1 MGGPSSDVLALLEAT
16 FDAVVIMDDRGRI
29 TAFNRSAEEMF
40 GYRAADALGRNVS
53 MLMTS
58 PDRATH
64 DGYLRRYLSGGEAHI
79 LGRGRDVRVRHRD
92 GSEFSVFLSVGRLAN
107 TDPPQF
113 VGYLHDTSLR
123 RKALATLEH
132 ERQLNR
138 LYLDLAQVMLVA
150 TNRSGMVQL
159 VNQRAIR
166 VLKVNDA
173 QIMNSN
179 WVDDCVAPEDRAVAR
194 NAFRALL
201 MSGGD
206 EPQGCEYHVRASDG
220 EDRFITWR
228 GVALR
233 DSNNVTTGVMLS
245 GEDITDQRRAENEA
259 HRALER
265 MNNVSRLA
273 TMGEMAAGISHEL
286 NQPLA
291 AIANYAQACARLLR
305 LPAPDLPE
313 ISGALEQISGQALR
327 AGEIIR
333 RIRSL
338 VRNEDVRREV
348 QDINELIREV
358 HALLA
363 SDARVHDGRLELDLT
378 PSLPRVTVD
387 GVQIQQVLMNLVHN
401 AFEAQANDKSSEKHG
416 ERNRPGTTGG
426 DSVRREPGRMDSNGS
441 AFEVRIATRP
451 TDTGDIEVS
460 VSDLGPGLVGEVEQK
475 IFEPFFTTKPTGTG
489 LGLAISRSII
499 KAHDARLGYRANQPR
514 GACFYFVLPAQLE
527 TPR

>member
-1 MGGPSSDVLALLEAT
+1 MTAPSPDVLALLEAT

-29 TAFNRSAEEMF
+29 VAFNRSAEEMF
-40 GYRAADALGRNVS
+40 GYRAADAIGRNVN
-53 MLMTS
+53 MLMTTA
-58 PDRATH
+58 DRLAH
-64 DGYLRRYLSGGEAHI
+64 DDHVRRHLAGGESRV

-92 GSEFSVFLSVGRLAN
+92 GSEFTVFLMVGRIPD

-123 RKALATLEH
+123 RKALATLEQ

-150 TNRSGMVQL
+150 TDRAGVVRL

-166 VLKVNDA
+166 VLKKPEAAIVH
-173 QIMNSN
+173 SN
-179 WVDDCVAPEDRAVAR
+179 WIDNCVAPEDRPAAR
-194 NAFRALL
+194 AAFRALL
-201 MSGGD
+201 MSGDD
-206 EPQGCEYHVRASDG
+206 EPQSCDYHVRASDG

-233 DSNNVTTGVMLS
+233 DADGVATGAMLS
-245 GEDITDQRRAENEA
+245 GEDITEQRRAESEA
-259 HRALER
+259 HKALER
-265 MNNVSRLA
+265 MNSVSRLA

-291 AIANYAQACARLLR
+291 AIANYAQACVRMLR
-305 LPAPDLPE
+305 MPSADIPE
-313 ISGALEQISGQALR
+313 VSGALEQISGQALR

-338 VRNEDVRREV
+338 VRNEDVRRES
-348 QDINELIREV
+348 QHINDLIREV
-358 HALLA
+358 HSLLA
-363 SDARVHDGRLELDLT
+363 TDARVHDGQLALDLADG
-378 PSLPRVTVD
+378 LPRVTVD

-401 AFEAQANDKSSEKHG
+401 AFEAEAADA
-416 ERNRPGTTGG
+416 ERGA
-426 DSVRREPGRMDSNGS
+426 DRRSP
-441 AFEVRIATRP
+441 FEVRIATRR
-451 TDTGDIEVS
+451 TEEGDVEVS
-460 VSDLGPGLVGEVEQK
+460 VSDLGPGLAGDMEQK
-475 IFEPFFTTKPTGTG
+475 IFEPFFTTKATGTG

-499 KAHDARLGYRANQPR
+499 KAHEARLGYRANQPH
-514 GACFYFVLPAQLE
+514 GACFYFVLPAHQE

>member
-1 MGGPSSDVLALLEAT
+1 MGGVSTDVLALLEAT
-16 FDAVVIMDDRGRI
+16 LDAVVIMDDRGRI
-29 TAFNRSAEEMF
+29 AAFNRSAEEMF

-58 PDRATH
+58 ADRGAH
-64 DGYLRRYLSGGEAHI
+64 DDHLRRYLASGESHI
-79 LGRGRDVRVRHRD
+79 LGKGRDVRVRHRD
-92 GSEFSVFLSVGRLAN
+92 GSEFSVFLSVGHIPN

-123 RKALATLEH
+123 RKALATLER

-150 TNRSGMVQL
+150 TDRTGTVQL

-166 VLKVNDA
+166 VLKLGNADL
-173 QIMNSN
+173 MGRN
-179 WVDDCVAPEDRAVAR
+179 WIESCVAPDDRPVAR

-201 MSGGD
+201 MNASD
-206 EPQGCEYHVRASDG
+206 EPLTCDYHVRASDG

-233 DSNNVTTGVMLS
+233 DSDDVATGVLLS
-245 GEDITDQRRAENEA
+245 GEDVTDQRRAESEA

-265 MNNVSRLA
+265 MNSVSRLA
-273 TMGEMAAGISHEL
+273 TMGEMAAGIGHEL

-305 LPAPDLPE
+305 LPSPDMPE
-313 ISGALEQISGQALR
+313 ISGALEQVSGQALR

-338 VRNEDVRREV
+338 VRNEDVRREL

-378 PSLPRVTVD
+378 PALPRVTVD

-401 AFEAQANDKSSEKHG
+401 AFEAQAG
-416 ERNRPGTTGG
+416 EL
-426 DSVRREPGRMDSNGS
+426 GRGARGRVAQNG
-441 AFEVRIATRP
+441 AGFEVRIATRP
-451 TDTGDIEVS
+451 TEGGDVEVS
-460 VSDLGPGLVGEVEQK
+460 VSDLGPGLAGDAEQR

-514 GACFYFVLPAQLE
+514 GACFFFVLPAHLE
-527 TPR
+527 TTQ

>member
-1 MGGPSSDVLALLEAT
+1 MCRMAGPTTDVLALLDAT

-29 TAFNRSAEEMF
+29 SAFNRSAEEMF
-40 GYRAADALGRNVS
+40 GYRAADTLGRNVS

-58 PDRATH
+58 ADRASH
-64 DGYLRRYLSGGEAHI
+64 DDYVRRYLAGGEPRI

-92 GSEFSVFLSVGRLAN
+92 GSEFEVFLSVGRLPN
-107 TDPPQF
+107 TDPAQF
-113 VGYLHDTSLR
+113 VGFLHDTSLR

-132 ERQLNR
+132 ERQVNR

-150 TNRSGMVQL
+150 TNRAGAVQL
-159 VNQRAIR
+159 VNQRALR
-166 VLKVNDA
+166 VLRVNDA
-173 QIMNSN
+173 QIIDCN
-179 WVDDCVAPEDRAVAR
+179 WVDSCVAPDDRGIAR

-201 MSGGD
+201 MSGSD
-206 EPQGCEYHVRASDG
+206 EPQSCEYHVRASDG

-233 DSNNVTTGVMLS
+233 DANNVTTGALLS

-305 LPAPDLPE
+305 KPAPDMPE

-338 VRNEDVRREV
+338 VRNEDVRRET

-358 HALLA
+358 HTLLA
-363 SDARVHDGRLELDLT
+363 SDARVHDGRLELDLA
-378 PSLPRVTVD
+378 PALPHVTVD

-401 AFEAQANDKSSEKHG
+401 AFEAQGGEAVRAEANG
-416 ERNRPGTTGG
+416 AT
-426 DSVRREPGRMDSNGS
+426 
-441 AFEVRIATRP
+441 FEVRIATRP
-451 TDTGDIEVS
+451 TDAGDVEVS
-460 VSDLGPGLVGEVEQK
+460 VSDLGPGLAGEVEQR
-475 IFEPFFTTKPTGTG
+475 IFEPFFTTKPAGTG

-514 GACFYFVLPAQLE
+514 GACFYFVLPAQMESL
-527 TPR
+527 R

>member
-1 MGGPSSDVLALLEAT
+1 MAGPTTDVLALLDAT

-29 TAFNRSAEEMF
+29 SAFNRSAEEMF
-40 GYRAADALGRNVS
+40 GYRAADTLGRNVS

-58 PDRATH
+58 ADRASH
-64 DGYLRRYLSGGEAHI
+64 DDYVRRYLAGGEPRI

-92 GSEFSVFLSVGRLAN
+92 GSEFEVFLSVGRLPN
-107 TDPPQF
+107 TDPAQF
-113 VGYLHDTSLR
+113 VGFLHDTSLR

-132 ERQLNR
+132 ERQVNR

-150 TNRSGMVQL
+150 TNRAGAVQL
-159 VNQRAIR
+159 VNQRALR
-166 VLKVNDA
+166 VLRVNDA
-173 QIMNSN
+173 QIIDCN
-179 WVDDCVAPEDRAVAR
+179 WVDSCVAPDDRGIAR

-201 MSGGD
+201 MSGSD
-206 EPQGCEYHVRASDG
+206 EPQSCEYHVRASDG

-233 DSNNVTTGVMLS
+233 DANNVTTGALLS

-305 LPAPDLPE
+305 KPAPDMPE

-338 VRNEDVRREV
+338 VRNEDVRRET

-358 HALLA
+358 HTLLA
-363 SDARVHDGRLELDLT
+363 SDARVHDGRLELDLA
-378 PSLPRVTVD
+378 PALPHVTVD

-401 AFEAQANDKSSEKHG
+401 AFEAQGGEAVRAEANG
-416 ERNRPGTTGG
+416 AT
-426 DSVRREPGRMDSNGS
+426 
-441 AFEVRIATRP
+441 FEVRIATRP
-451 TDTGDIEVS
+451 TDAGDVEVS
-460 VSDLGPGLVGEVEQK
+460 VSDLGPGLAGEVEQR
-475 IFEPFFTTKPTGTG
+475 IFEPFFTTKPAGTG

-514 GACFYFVLPAQLE
+514 GACFYFVLPAQMESL
-527 TPR
+527 R

>member
-1 MGGPSSDVLALLEAT
+1 MGGASSDVLALLEAT
-16 FDAVVIMDDRGRI
+16 LDAVVIMDDRGRI

-58 PDRATH
+58 SDRASH
-64 DGYLRRYLSGGEAHI
+64 DDHLKRYLASGEEHI

-92 GSEFSVFLSVGRLAN
+92 GSEFSVFLSVGRIASSE
-107 TDPPQF
+107 PPQF

-123 RKALATLEH
+123 RKALATLEQ

-150 TNRSGMVQL
+150 ADRTGSVKL
-159 VNQRAIR
+159 VNQRAVR
-166 VLKVNDA
+166 VLRISET
-173 QIMNSN
+173 QIIDCN
-179 WVDDCVAPEDRAVAR
+179 WVETCVAPEDRPVAR
-194 NAFRALL
+194 GAIRALL
-201 MSGGD
+201 MSGGE
-206 EPQGCEYHVRASDG
+206 EPLSCDYHVRASDG
-220 EDRFITWR
+220 EDRYITWR

-233 DSNNVTTGVMLS
+233 DADNVATGVLLS
-245 GEDITDQRRAENEA
+245 GEDITEQRRAEGEA

-265 MNNVSRLA
+265 MNSVSRLA

-291 AIANYAQACARLLR
+291 AIANYAQACGRLLR
-305 LPAPDLPE
+305 LPAPDMPE
-313 ISGALEQISGQALR
+313 ISGALEQIAGQALR

-338 VRNEDVRREV
+338 VRNEDVRREL
-348 QDINELIREV
+348 QDINALIRDV
-358 HALLA
+358 HGLLA
-363 SDARVHDGRLELDLT
+363 SDARVHDGRLELDLA

-401 AFEAQANDKSSEKHG
+401 AFEAQSNETSRSDPDGAA
-416 ERNRPGTTGG
+416 
-426 DSVRREPGRMDSNGS
+426 MNGS
-441 AFEVRIATRP
+441 DFEVRIATRP
-451 TDTGDIEVS
+451 TDSGDVEVS
-460 VSDLGPGLVGEVEQK
+460 VSDLGPGLQDDLEHR

-499 KAHDARLGYRANQPR
+499 KAHDARLAYRANHPR

-527 TPR
+527 SPQ

>member
-1 MGGPSSDVLALLEAT
+1 MGGPTSDVLALLDAT

-40 GYRAADALGRNVS
+40 GYRAADALGRNVN
-53 MLMTS
+53 MLMTAM
-58 PDRATH
+58 DRMVH
-64 DGYLRRYLSGGEAHI
+64 DDHVKRYLAGGEPHI

-92 GSEFSVFLSVGRLAN
+92 GSEFSVFLSVGRIPN
-107 TDPPQF
+107 SNPPQF
-113 VGYLHDTSLR
+113 VGYLHDSSLR
-123 RKALATLEH
+123 HKALATLEQ

-150 TNRSGMVQL
+150 TNRAGAVQL
-159 VNQRAIR
+159 VNQRALR
-166 VLKVNDA
+166 VLKVDDS
-173 QIMNSN
+173 QIIDCN
-179 WVDDCVAPEDRAVAR
+179 WVDCCVAPDDRGVAR

-201 MSGGD
+201 MSGSD
-206 EPQGCEYHVRASDG
+206 EPQSCEYHVRSSDG

-233 DSNNVTTGVMLS
+233 DSNNVATGVMLS
-245 GEDITDQRRAENEA
+245 GEDITDQRRAESEA

-305 LPAPDLPE
+305 LPAPDMPE

-338 VRNEDVRREV
+338 VRNEEVRREA
-348 QDINELIREV
+348 QDINDLIREV

-363 SDARVHDGRLELDLT
+363 SDARVHDGRLELDLAET
-378 PSLPRVTVD
+378 LPKVTVD

-401 AFEAQANDKSSEKHG
+401 AFEAQGSD
-416 ERNRPGTTGG
+416 TTI
-426 DSVRREPGRMDSNGS
+426 
-441 AFEVRIATRP
+441 EVRIATRP
-451 TDTGDIEVS
+451 TDAGDVEVS
-460 VSDLGPGLVGEVEQK
+460 VSDLGPGLIGEVEQK

-527 TPR
+527 ATR

>member
-1 MGGPSSDVLALLEAT
+1 MPAPTTDVLALL
-16 FDAVVIMDDRGRI
+16 DASLDAAVIMDDRGRI
-29 TAFNRSAEEMF
+29 AAFNRSAEEMF

-53 MLMTS
+53 MLMTAT
-58 PDRATH
+58 DRAAH
-64 DGYLRRYLSGGEAHI
+64 DDHLRRYLAGGEARI

-92 GSEFSVFLSVGRLAN
+92 GSEFSVFLSVGRIAN

-113 VGYLHDTSLR
+113 VGYLHDTTLR
-123 RKALATLEH
+123 RRALATLEQ

-150 TNRSGMVQL
+150 TSRAGFVQL
-159 VNQRAIR
+159 VNQRALR
-166 VLKVNDA
+166 VLRIDEL
-173 QIMNSN
+173 QIISSS
-179 WVDDCVAPEDRAVAR
+179 WVDGCVAPEDRGIAR

-201 MSGGD
+201 MSGTD
-206 EPQGCEYHVRASDG
+206 EPQSFEYHVRASDG

-233 DSNNVTTGVMLS
+233 DSNNVATGVMLS
-245 GEDITDQRRAENEA
+245 GEDITDQRRAESEA

-305 LPAPDLPE
+305 LPGPDMPE
-313 ISGALEQISGQALR
+313 IAGALEQISGQALR

-338 VRNEDVRREV
+338 VRNEDVRREA

-363 SDARVHDGRLELDLT
+363 SDARVHDGRLELDLAPT
-378 PSLPRVTVD
+378 LPSVTVD

-401 AFEAQANDKSSEKHG
+401 AFEAQGTEFSRVPANG
-416 ERNRPGTTGG
+416 A
-426 DSVRREPGRMDSNGS
+426 

-451 TDTGDIEVS
+451 TDAGDVEVS
-460 VSDLGPGLVGEVEQK
+460 VSDLGPGLAGEVEQK

-514 GACFYFVLPAQLE
+514 GACFYFVLPAQVE
-527 TPR
+527 MSR

>member
-1 MGGPSSDVLALLEAT
+1 MGGPTTDVLALLDAT
-16 FDAVVIMDDRGRI
+16 LDAVVIMDDRGRI

-40 GYRAADALGRNVS
+40 GYRAADAIGRNVS

-58 PDRATH
+58 ADRVAH
-64 DGYLRRYLSGGEAHI
+64 DDHVRRYLGGGEPHI
-79 LGRGRDVRVRHRD
+79 LGKGRDVRVRHRD
-92 GSEFSVFLSVGRLAN
+92 GSEFSVFLSVGRIAN
-107 TDPPQF
+107 SNPPQF
-113 VGYLHDTSLR
+113 VGYLHDNSLR

-150 TNRSGMVQL
+150 TNRAGVVQL
-159 VNQRAIR
+159 VNQRALR
-166 VLKVNDA
+166 VLRLDDA
-173 QIMNSN
+173 QIIECS
-179 WVDDCVAPEDRAVAR
+179 WVDTCVAPEDRSVAR

-201 MSGGD
+201 MSGSE
-206 EPQGCEYHVRASDG
+206 EPQSCEYHVRASDG

-233 DSNNVTTGVMLS
+233 DANNVATGVLLS
-245 GEDITDQRRAENEA
+245 GEDITDQRRAETEA

-305 LPAPDLPE
+305 SPHADLPE
-313 ISGALEQISGQALR
+313 ISGALDQISTQALR

-338 VRNEDVRREV
+338 VRNEDVRRES
-348 QDINELIREV
+348 QDINDLIREV
-358 HALLA
+358 HTLLA
-363 SDARVHDGRLELDLT
+363 SDARVHDGRLELDLA
-378 PSLPRVTVD
+378 PVLPKVTVD
-387 GVQIQQVLMNLVHN
+387 GVQFQQVLMNLVHN
-401 AFEAQANDKSSEKHG
+401 AFEAQ
-416 ERNRPGTTGG
+416 GTDAARSHEG
-426 DSVRREPGRMDSNGS
+426 NGT

-451 TDTGDIEVS
+451 TDAGDVEVS
-460 VSDLGPGLVGEVEQK
+460 VSDLGPGLAVEVEQK
-475 IFEPFFTTKPTGTG
+475 IFEPFFTTKSTGTG

-499 KAHDARLGYRANQPR
+499 KAHEARLGYRANQPR
-514 GACFYFVLPAQLE
+514 GACFYFVLPAHLE
-527 TPR
+527 MPR